1 MSAGK
6 LDVEKNERVLTLII
20 NRPEKRNSLS
30 PELLIQI
37 HQTLEEFA
45 KGDEVRAVVIR
56 GTGDQAFS
64 SGYDIGS
71 IPTGVDPA
79 LREKLKDQNPLELA
93 LQSIIQFP
101 YPVIAFLNGYA
112 FGAGCELAISC
123 DLRIG
128 VDDLRMGMPPA
139 KLGLVYSLAGLT
151 RFVQVVGLARTREI
165 FFSGRYFPATRAKEM
180 GLVDY
185 ILPRQE
191 AETFAYE
198 QAREIAGNAP
208 LSVKGTKR
216 ILNLLAQTLILP
228 EEDRREAN
236 RLAAIAFKSEDLKE
250 AQTAFLQ
257 KRKPEFKG
265 K

>member
-1 MSAGK
+1 MSAGT
-6 LDVEKNERVLTLII
+6 LDVEKNERVATLII

-30 PELLIQI
+30 PDILIQL
-37 HQTLEEFA
+37 HQSLEALA

-56 GTGDQAFS
+56 GIGDQAFS

-79 LREKLKDQNPLELA
+79 LRDKLKDQNPLELA
-93 LQSIIQFP
+93 LQSVIHFP

-123 DLRIG
+123 DMRVG
-128 VDDLRMGMPPA
+128 ADDIRMGMPPA

-151 RFVQVVGLARTREI
+151 RFVQTIGLARTKEV
-165 FFSGRYFPATRAKEM
+165 FFTGKYFPAARAKEM

-191 AETFAYE
+191 AETLVYE

-216 ILNLLAQTLILP
+216 VLNLLAQTLILP
-228 EEDRREAN
+228 EEGRREAN
-236 RLAAIAFKSEDLKE
+236 RLAAMAFKSEDLKE

-265 K
+265 R